1 MSYKDNLHVSVKQ
14 SGLRTTKQRD
24 DLEIFFN
31 DITTS
36 KADIFETMKKDIS
49 KFLLLPEVFYSQPV
63 TQKKKYKPCKYNKNN
78 SGDKVKST
86 RKKQRRNTTAKK

>member
-1 MSYKDNLHVSVKQ
+1 MTYKDNLHVSVKQ
-14 SGLRTTKQRD
+14 CGLRTTKERD

-49 KFLLLPEVFYSQPV
+49 KFLLLPEVFYSQSV
-63 TQKKKYKPCKYNKNN
+63 TQKKKYNKNY
-78 SGDKVKST
+78 SRDKVKST
-86 RKKQRRNTTAKK
+86 RKNQKRNVTAKK